1 MTRPRRGLTV
11 ESIARSP
18 DAAAGRVRISGIDEP
33 AVVEQIEGGSYRV
46 WLGERRFE
54 VVIAREPGIEWGWVD
69 GRVSRWARAPDAAV
83 GAPEPAGDAGAVR
96 APMPAVVTAVT
107 VTPGQ
112 TVERGDTL
120 VVLEA
125 MKMELP
131 LKAPRDGRVTAV
143 RCGIGDRVDPDTP
156 LMELDNRDTAQE

>member
-1 MTRPRRGLTV
+1 
-11 ESIARSP
+11 
-18 DAAAGRVRISGIDEP
+18 
-33 AVVEQIEGGSYRV
+33 
-46 WLGERRFE
+46 
-54 VVIAREPGIEWGWVD
+54 
-69 GRVSRWARAPDAAV
+69 
-83 GAPEPAGDAGAVR
+83 
-96 APMPAVVTAVT
+96 MPAIVTAVT